1 MLYSPYASL
10 EQEIY
15 GKLSPPND
23 VTNFNMV
30 AQGSKAYLTWT
41 GVTDLDVIHGGTYW
55 IRHTSNTSGVSWAAA
70 SDITKTVPGNTNSIY
85 LPLMSGSYLI
95 KALDSTGNESTNAG
109 YIVSNVA
116 DILALNAVYTSIQEA
131 QIHPG
136 GLYGPFGSISIDK
149 GINDSNTTNI
159 FYDSSDST
167 IELASASLSTGTHD
181 AYYATGNHED
191 DVVSSGTHD
200 DARATGTHNAIL
212 NSGSTEY
219 QAVNFVDSAAG
230 NFDDRSGNFDDIEHT
245 ANKLE
250 DDNASFDST
259 WLDNLI
265 RNTTDNTT
273 ATVTAVDS
281 STVLTLSSDIFDA
294 SGESYRLETKAT
306 QLRDTGASFAAGDVG
321 RTIRNTTNNTTATIS
336 TVDSSTVV
344 TLSSGI
350 FSNDNGDAW
359 ELEAGPN
366 NLRDTGASFTSALV
380 GRTVRNTNDSTTAT
394 VSAFVNSNELTLSSG
409 IFDNKDGHVYEVE
422 PGYDRL
428 YDPTA
433 SFTDE
438 YIGKIVRNTTDNTTA
453 TVSSRVDG
461 TELVL
466 SSGIFDNQDGEGYRI
481 EVPGGV
487 LRDTGV
493 TFVAG
498 THDNRIIRNLDS
510 ALVSS
515 ISSIDAYNNLVL
527 EEDIFGQ
534 TDQANYKIE
543 GDVPAEGYYYFTDQ
557 SIDLGA
563 VYTSRVTASYSS
575 TAVSVTDLF
584 DLTAGNFDSN
594 SGLFDGTDIS
604 DANASLE
611 IRITTDDPAG
621 TPTWGTWTHMLVGD
635 YYARGMQFRMKL
647 TSANTS
653 HNVQVDSLSITVDMP
668 DTTKRQTGVQGDT
681 GTNNGTSIITYSTP
695 FKATPTVGVTLQNA
709 DTGDYWTISSS
720 SSTGFTITFFNSS
733 NTATQKTFNWVST
746 GY

>member
-55 IRHTSNTSGVSWAAA
+55 IRHTSNTNGVSWAAA

-527 EEDIFGQ
+527 EEDIFDG

-604 DANASLE
+604 DANASVE

>member
-55 IRHTSNTSGVSWAAA
+55 IRHTSNTNGVSWAAA

-527 EEDIFGQ
+527 EEDIFDG

-668 DTTKRQTGVQGDT
+668 DTTKRQTGIQGNT

>member
-55 IRHTSNTSGVSWAAA
+55 IRHTSNTNGVSWAAA

-422 PGYDRL
+422 PGDDRL

-527 EEDIFGQ
+527 EEDIFDG

>member
-55 IRHTSNTSGVSWAAA
+55 IRHTSNTNGVSWAAA

-527 EEDIFGQ
+527 EEDIFDG

-604 DANASLE
+604 DANASVE

-668 DTTKRQTGVQGDT
+668 DTTKRQTGIQGNT

>member
-55 IRHTSNTSGVSWAAA
+55 IRHTSNTNGVSWAAA

>member
-55 IRHTSNTSGVSWAAA
+55 IRHTSNTNGVSWAAA

-527 EEDIFGQ
+527 EEDIFDG

>member
-55 IRHTSNTSGVSWAAA
+55 IRHTSNTNGVSWAAA

-668 DTTKRQTGVQGDT
+668 DTTKRQTGIQGNT

>member
-55 IRHTSNTSGVSWAAA
+55 IRHTSNTNGVSWAAA

-131 QIHPG
+131 LIHPG

>member
-55 IRHTSNTSGVSWAAA
+55 IRHTSNTNGVSWAAA

-265 RNTTDNTT
+265 RNTTD
-273 ATVTAVDS
+273 
-281 STVLTLSSDIFDA
+281 
-294 SGESYRLETKAT
+294 SYCNC
-306 QLRDTGASFAAGDVG
+306 G
-321 RTIRNTTNNTTATIS
+321 R
-336 TVDSSTVV
+336 
-344 TLSSGI
+344 
-350 FSNDNGDAW
+350 
-359 ELEAGPN
+359 
-366 NLRDTGASFTSALV
+366 
-380 GRTVRNTNDSTTAT
+380 
-394 VSAFVNSNELTLSSG
+394 
-409 IFDNKDGHVYEVE
+409 
-422 PGYDRL
+422 
-428 YDPTA
+428 
-433 SFTDE
+433 
-438 YIGKIVRNTTDNTTA
+438 
-453 TVSSRVDG
+453 
-461 TELVL
+461 
-466 SSGIFDNQDGEGYRI
+466 
-481 EVPGGV
+481 
-487 LRDTGV
+487 
-493 TFVAG
+493 
-498 THDNRIIRNLDS
+498 
-510 ALVSS
+510 
-515 ISSIDAYNNLVL
+515 
-527 EEDIFGQ
+527 
-534 TDQANYKIE
+534 
-543 GDVPAEGYYYFTDQ
+543 
-557 SIDLGA
+557 
-563 VYTSRVTASYSS
+563 
-575 TAVSVTDLF
+575 
-584 DLTAGNFDSN
+584 
-594 SGLFDGTDIS
+594 
-604 DANASLE
+604 
-611 IRITTDDPAG
+611 
-621 TPTWGTWTHMLVGD
+621 
-635 YYARGMQFRMKL
+635 
-647 TSANTS
+647 
-653 HNVQVDSLSITVDMP
+653 
-668 DTTKRQTGVQGDT
+668 
-681 GTNNGTSIITYSTP
+681 
-695 FKATPTVGVTLQNA
+695 
-709 DTGDYWTISSS
+709 
-720 SSTGFTITFFNSS
+720 
-733 NTATQKTFNWVST
+733 
-746 GY
+746 

>member
-55 IRHTSNTSGVSWAAA
+55 IRHTSNTNGVSWAAA

-668 DTTKRQTGVQGDT
+668 DTTKRQTGIQGDT